1 MSSQEKVRC
10 GNVFQ
15 RLRPFH
21 KTLSDGVYRAVVSY
35 DNRTFRRMYGTLC
48 SVYPRKFRLNA

>member
-1 MSSQEKVRC
+1 MKVQKVRC

-21 KTLSDGVYRAVVSY
+21 VVLDNGVFRAVVSF
-35 DNRTFRRMYGTLC
+35 DNLTCRRMYGKLC
-48 SVYPRKFRLNA
+48 SVYPRKFRLCA